1 MQFSLSTVQHSR
13 SSSSTL
19 NLFTARRLS
28 PVEIPELLEI
38 IFSYIDNYTLR
49 TSVVGVCRQWFLM
62 NRHWV
67 VREVIWDCS
76 SDTKRLEVITSRL
89 LGAGRLWWYSGRHS
103 TMVRPGMDRW
113 EALVKALKRTHERD
127 LAIRQQQL
135 LDRQRQPESVQ
146 IVMRMRPIL
155 YSSLRDLELVDHM
168 NICDGLVEI
177 LPFLGTLTRLRLQVS
192 DNGTICLGQIFLAC
206 PLLESFEADAKNFVR
221 LPSPWVS
228 NCINNTTQEHQQ
240 EHQREN
246 ITAPQPRLRPR
257 LLPLQSLVLRN
268 GHFAQSDLEALLAV
282 TPRLQELKLISL
294 RSGVWIEEDDSDLAQ
309 ISKSTMACLETHGI
323 VLRSFHF
330 SLAYAS
336 KAGSQ
341 CAMFLETRN
350 VVTRLE
356 IHHQDRAKLL
366 PDGGLHRYLCE
377 SPHLLH
383 LKAPYA
389 AYLLEHMDVHS
400 RAQKTGTTKTTS
412 GKTEV
417 WACRNLQSLHLGIH
431 VQQDY
436 LRETKVHS
444 RVIYGYLSTVCPK
457 IRDLRIDPYYQ
468 AVLLPR
474 PILFMDMDAGLC
486 LLSRLKYLETLL
498 IGSAG
503 MTTTSGSRDLTW
515 MIPSGWT
522 AEARR
527 ERQKTVDGWQAM
539 LQEEQQQTSPTATT
553 SQRFEGPYVDTDV
566 VESLRLLGLLE
577 DVKATLKKMEEDVE
591 RGSYCWPLLQ
601 RLSINRPIELGRA
614 PEAELRR
621 LFPATMRTSF
631 ADLIPRP
638 LRS

>member
-1 MQFSLSTVQHSR
+1 
-13 SSSSTL
+13 
-19 NLFTARRLS
+19 
-28 PVEIPELLEI
+28 
-38 IFSYIDNYTLR
+38 
-49 TSVVGVCRQWFLM
+49 
-62 NRHWV
+62 
-67 VREVIWDCS
+67 
-76 SDTKRLEVITSRL
+76 
-89 LGAGRLWWYSGRHS
+89 
-103 TMVRPGMDRW
+103 MVRPGMDRW

-168 NICDGLVEI
+168 NICDGLVEV

-206 PLLESFEADAKNFVR
+206 PLLESFEADAKNFV
-221 LPSPWVS
+221 
-228 NCINNTTQEHQQ
+228 
-240 EHQREN
+240 
-246 ITAPQPRLRPR
+246 
-257 LLPLQSLVLRN
+257 
-268 GHFAQSDLEALLAV
+268 
-282 TPRLQELKLISL
+282 SL

-336 KAGSQ
+336 KAASQ
-341 CAMFLETRN
+341 CAMFLVAPQSTEWTFSTQDLLPMMVEQLQETRN

-412 GKTEV
+412 GKAEV

-539 LQEEQQQTSPTATT
+539 LQEERQQTSPTATT

-577 DVKATLKKMEEDVE
+577 DVKATLEKMEEDVE